1 MMHVGDHRVTTRI
14 ALYFL
19 VTMALFSLSLALTDS
34 TIIETAQNYQSS
46 DLFLSSAAPL
56 VPFARKSIVL
66 SDSSGPVFHEVPA
79 PDEQNGVI
87 SDLVI
92 YGPTI
97 ITLNLTV
104 RVTDQDG
111 VSVVIGSFKNA
122 SLGTWKNVTLST
134 TGSNDY
140 YSAVATSFILD
151 ADHRGAQWD
160 VRYFACDSTGNWTK
174 TGIITYFYHAF
185 LFTNS
190 SSPEDS
196 NELMGFSVASLL
208 VVGATIVA
216 IVLIVL
222 ARRR

>member
-1 MMHVGDHRVTTRI
+1 
-14 ALYFL
+14 
-19 VTMALFSLSLALTDS
+19 
-34 TIIETAQNYQSS
+34 ETAQNLQSS
-46 DLFLSSAAPL
+46 DLFHSSAAPL

-92 YGPTI
+92 YGPTT

-111 VSVVIGSFKNA
+111 VTVVIGSFKNA
-122 SLGTWKNVTLST
+122 SLGNWKNITLSP
-134 TGSNDY
+134 TGSDDY

-151 ADHRGAQWD
+151 ANHRGAQWD

-185 LFTNS
+185 LFTNFS
-190 SSPEDS
+190 TTESP
-196 NELMGFSVASLL
+196 NELMGFSVASSL
-208 VVGATIVA
+208 VVGVMIVA
-216 IVLIVL
+216 IVLVVL
-222 ARRR
+222 TRRR